1 MSNQREISMQL
12 DALSIYH
19 YLLKY
24 SELETLIKQIYII
37 AWPDFKE
44 EYKQRIMYYQGGLSL
59 ESGYI
64 EYDTYSVVTQH
75 QKFDINVLL
84 NKLTLNQIIK
94 LERKERQIPFL
105 LYEIVSLQNKTV
117 VYPCQDCILK
127 LLNMRNILAHKIT
140 DLNFKNKDYIDV
152 LSNEIISDKGL
163 EWLKEYDLNLLSE
176 SARCI
181 ISNYLYMDII
191 YQKLRGDIEN
201 DKTVDN

>member
-37 AWPDFKE
+37 VWPDFKE

-75 QKFDINVLL
+75 QKFDVNILL